1 MFVAHD
7 ESLLRLERKHAFW
20 FSLELCW
27 QFQIK
32 SIHSSVLEVDRE
44 LPQGPQEDPR
54 HMGAKTLEIS
64 SIEISF
70 RYENTMDCTKMNIG
84 FLAKEKV

>member
-7 ESLLRLERKHAFW
+7 ESLLRLEMKHAFW
-20 FSLELCW
+20 YSLLCW

-54 HMGAKTLEIS
+54 HMGAKTLKIS
-64 SIEISF
+64 SI
-70 RYENTMDCTKMNIG
+70 ENTMDCIEMNIC
-84 FLAKEKV
+84 FLAKEKVLQYSL